1 MTTAARIAGRALREA
16 RSSPALVD
24 LLDLLGRR
32 GSLRLVWELRD
43 GHGQSFR
50 LLRSSADGISPSV
63 LNARLKE
70 LRQAQLVALD
80 EGGYR
85 LTPHGQE
92 LVRHLQPLGRWA
104 QAWGRARK
112 SPSDQ

>member
-1 MTTAARIAGRALREA
+1 MMTTAPLAGRVSREA

-70 LRQAQLVALD
+70 LREAQLVTLT

-85 LTPHGQE
+85 LTPPGQE

-104 QAWGRARK
+104 RAWGRARI
-112 SPSDQ
+112 SPADH